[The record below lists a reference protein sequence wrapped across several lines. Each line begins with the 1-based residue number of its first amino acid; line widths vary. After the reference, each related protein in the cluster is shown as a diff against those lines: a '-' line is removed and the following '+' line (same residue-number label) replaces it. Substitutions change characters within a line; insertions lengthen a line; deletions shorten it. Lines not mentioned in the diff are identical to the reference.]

1 MREKY
6 KNVLIEI
13 SAWSMVIG
21 FIVLCWYLLAGCSP
35 KVVTVER
42 VKHDS
47 IYITK
52 HQRDSIWQHDSIYV
66 KEYSKGDT
74 VFVEVTKWVD
84 RYKELLKVD
93 TAYIERID
101 SIPVPYPIE
110 KKTTLWQKSQYC
122 LTGAG
127 IVVVLAI
134 IAWISKLLYKR
145 E

>member
-1 MREKY
+1 MKERY
-6 KNVLIEI
+6 KNVLTEVF
-13 SAWSMVIG
+13 AWSVVIV
-21 FIVLCWYLLAGCSP
+21 FIILCWYLLAGCSP

-74 VFVEVTKWVD
+74 VFVELTKWVD
-84 RYKELLKVD
+84 IYKEKLKVD

-110 KKTTLWQKSQYC
+110 KKITLWQKSQYC

-127 IVVVLAI
+127 VVVVLAI
-134 IAWISKLLYKR
+134 IAWIAKLFYKR